1 VSGPIEGRAHL
12 LGDHVDTD
20 VIIPVKYCGTLDR
33 AELGRHAL
41 AGLEEGYAARI
52 APGDLLVAGENFGC
66 GSSREVAPLALL
78 GAGVGAIV
86 AASFARIFFRNA
98 LNVGLPIVE
107 CPAAARACRDGHRLR
122 IRTTEG
128 ALENLDLG
136 EIYPVPPWPAALA
149 ELVEAGG
156 MVNYVR
162 RRFGLPPESE
172 R

>member
-1 VSGPIEGRAHL
+1 VSAPIEGRAHL

-20 VIIPVKYCGTLDR
+20 VIIPVKYCGTLDV

-41 AGLEEGYAARI
+41 AGLDEAYAERI

-78 GAGVGAIV
+78 GAGVGAVV

-98 LNVGLPIVE
+98 LNVGLPILE
-107 CPAAARACRDGHRLR
+107 CPAAARACREGDRLR
-122 IRTTEG
+122 IL
-128 ALENLDLG
+128 ALGGTIENLDLG
-136 EIYPVPPWPAALA
+136 ETYAVAPWPPALA
-149 ELVEAGG
+149 DLIEAGG

-162 RRFGLPPESE
+162 RRLGLRPG
-172 R
+172 